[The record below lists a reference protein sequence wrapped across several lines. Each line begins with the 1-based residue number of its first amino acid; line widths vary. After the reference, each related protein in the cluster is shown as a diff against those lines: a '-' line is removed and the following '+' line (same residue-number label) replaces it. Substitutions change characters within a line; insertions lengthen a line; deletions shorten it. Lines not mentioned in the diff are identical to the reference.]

1 MLREQEIRA
10 GQYLGVSNMNVM
22 KEGALCMGG
31 STMEL
36 GKGVKDQAIEVPRV
50 MVWDEQLGQR

>member
-1 MLREQEIRA
+1 
-10 GQYLGVSNMNVM
+10 MNVM

>member
-1 MLREQEIRA
+1 
-10 GQYLGVSNMNVM
+10 MNVM
-22 KEGALCMGG
+22 KEGAICMGE
-31 STMEL
+31 STMGL